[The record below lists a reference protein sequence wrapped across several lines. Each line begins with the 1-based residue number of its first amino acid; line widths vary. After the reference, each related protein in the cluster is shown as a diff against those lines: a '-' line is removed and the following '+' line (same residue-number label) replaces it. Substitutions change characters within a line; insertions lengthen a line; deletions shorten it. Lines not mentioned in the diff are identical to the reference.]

1 MLYLLDANVLID
13 ANRDYYLLDRVPQFW
28 DWLIELGKED
38 TIKIPLEQYE
48 EITAG
53 TNTDPLV
60 KWCKQETVKKILLII
75 CFLSFACTNTNISKQ
90 EDILQIDVSQA
101 QDLIKLS
108 IDCVDKKFPY
118 KIGYRFISDEWIK
131 PHYELTPSFYGCW
144 DWHSAVHGHW
154 AMVKIL
160 KEYPNIPER
169 DSIIQKLKNNLTKE
183 NLDKEFEFFQQDFA
197 RGFERTYGWAW
208 LMKLYAELLSWD
220 NEYSKE
226 WSKNLKPLVEL
237 LRDRTITFLDKL
249 SSPLRPGTHSNT
261 AFSFSLM
268 IEYALVSEDIKL
280 YNKIKEYSIKN
291 FLPDKNCPVA
301 YEPSGT
307 DFLSPCLAEAA
318 LMSTIL
324 DKEDFNVWF
333 KNFLPSFRKSEF
345 KNIIDPPDV
354 LDPEDPGIGHL
365 IGLMFHRAWTLKDI
379 ANNLDDDNDKKFL
392 LSISNVHTKK
402 GYDIMFDSGYG
413 GEHWLATF
421 AIYNFM
427 R

>member
-1 MLYLLDANVLID
+1 MK
-13 ANRDYYLLDRVPQFW
+13 R
-28 DWLIELGKED
+28 
-38 TIKIPLEQYE
+38 
-48 EITAG
+48 
-53 TNTDPLV
+53 
-60 KWCKQETVKKILLII
+60 ILFVTL
-75 CFLSFACTNTNISKQ
+75 FFSLSCTNTKISKQ
-90 EDILQIDVSQA
+90 EEILQIDESQA
-101 QDLIKLS
+101 RDLISLS

-118 KIGYRFISDEWIK
+118 KIGYRFISEEWIK

-169 DSIIQKLKNNLTKE
+169 DSIIQKLKDNLTKE
-183 NLDKEFEFFQQDFA
+183 NLNREFEFFQKDFA
-197 RGFERTYGWAW
+197 KGFERTYGWAW
-208 LMKLYAELLSWD
+208 LMKLYSELLNWD
-220 NEYSKE
+220 NEFSKE
-226 WSKNLKPLVEL
+226 WANNLKPLVEL
-237 LRDRTITFLDKL
+237 LRERTITFLDKL

-268 IEYALVSEDIKL
+268 VEYALVSDDVKL
-280 YNKIKEYSIKN
+280 YNKIREYSIKN

-324 DKEDFNVWF
+324 DKEEFNIWF
-333 KNFLPSFRKSEF
+333 KNFIPSLRRSEF
-345 KNIIDPPDV
+345 KNIINPPVV

-379 ANNLDDDNDKKFL
+379 ASNIDNDDDKNFL
-392 LSISNVHTKK
+392 LSISNVHSKK
-402 GYDIMFDSGYG
+402 GYEIMFDSGYG

-421 AIYNFM
+421 AIYNFL